1 MQEVIVRQTQPS
13 ADVFPQPVRPLYSK
27 GEELFNAI
35 SHVVGGALGLI
46 FLLIS
51 VFLVYG
57 QTNVNKYVAVFIY
70 CFTIIALYTMS
81 ALYHF
86 LPQGAAKRVF
96 RIFDHCTIYL
106 LIAGSYTPFC
116 LIPLWSQPI
125 GKIIFCIEWGLAV
138 VGITFNAI
146 NMNWRAVKVFS
157 QISYVIMGWMIV
169 FILSQLLA
177 VVPMACF
184 VWLLIGGIFYTVG
197 ILFYALGKKK
207 KYMHC
212 VWHIFVL
219 IGTVLQ
225 FISICY
231 LL

>member
-13 ADVFPQPVRPLYSK
+13 AEEFSQPVRPSYSK

-96 RIFDHCTIYL
+96 RISTTAPSICSL
-106 LIAGSYTPFC
+106 
-116 LIPLWSQPI
+116 
-125 GKIIFCIEWGLAV
+125 
-138 VGITFNAI
+138 
-146 NMNWRAVKVFS
+146 RAVTRRFASFRCGRSPSAKSFFALN
-157 QISYVIMGWMIV
+157 GAW
-169 FILSQLLA
+169 LSSA
-177 VVPMACF
+177 SPSTP
-184 VWLLIGGIFYTVG
+184 LI
-197 ILFYALGKKK
+197 
-207 KYMHC
+207 
-212 VWHIFVL
+212 
-219 IGTVLQ
+219 
-225 FISICY
+225 
-231 LL
+231 